1 MRNFLIQ
8 NRFKLGL
15 AVILLGSLMWFISN
29 RSVDGEVLKNP
40 VPESSFMSDDEI
52 KSQLD
57 EVLTALM
64 HFHYIS
70 VDDKELDNPDTF
82 ILDMLSEAMND
93 LNKLKSLQV
102 RTQNL
107 DKSPNEVI
115 ATTGFVIRTSS
126 QLMIPAYEAWI
137 QYLRGVDANNVSV
150 SEFQYQL
157 AKFNSS
163 THDVYLKLVEGSSL
177 LPMVTVVFGKDG
189 AQNTVNEDLK
199 TYFLAKIDE
208 LFTDI
213 FADDDQFYRE
223 TKNRYAVAVLVR
235 GYKDFYTR

>member
-1 MRNFLIQ
+1 MKEEYKKPAIALIVVV
-8 NRFKLGL
+8 L
-15 AVILLGSLMWFISN
+15 ISSLIWALNKDSN
-29 RSVDGEVLKNP
+29 DTEVLK
-40 VPESSFMSDDEI
+40 SSASETSFISDDEM
-52 KSQLD
+52 KDQLD
-57 EVLTALM
+57 EILTALM

-102 RTQNL
+102 KTQNIE
-107 DKSPNEVI
+107 KSPNEVI
-115 ATTGFVIRTSS
+115 ATTGFVIKTSS
-126 QLMIPAYEAWI
+126 QLMIPAYESWI

-177 LPMVTVVFGKDG
+177 LPMVTVVFGENG

-199 TYFLAKIDE
+199 THFLAKIDE
-208 LFTDI
+208 LFDDI

-223 TKNRYAVAVLVR
+223 TKNRVCGCSASQR
-235 GYKDFYTR
+235 I